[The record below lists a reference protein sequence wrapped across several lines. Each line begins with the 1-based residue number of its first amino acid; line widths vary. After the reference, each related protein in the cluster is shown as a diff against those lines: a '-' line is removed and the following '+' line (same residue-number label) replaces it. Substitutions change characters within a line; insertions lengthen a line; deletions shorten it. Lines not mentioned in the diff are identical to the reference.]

1 MVACVNKTSLSHSF
15 EKEKT
20 IATKFLPSLKSS
32 VNTGGSLQKYHNVVH
47 IDASSMRRR
56 ERIAKVEREKPRGH
70 MCAGR
75 TAPVRFGLFKT
86 HSCHCHQHRCHQVVI
101 VIFSA
106 TRTTISTIIISIQ
119 IIRYDIVTLKD

>member
-15 EKEKT
+15 EKKKT

-56 ERIAKVEREKPRGH
+56 ERIAKVEREGSRVATCVLGGQHLSGSFYLKPI
-70 MCAGR
+70 
-75 TAPVRFGLFKT
+75 L
-86 HSCHCHQHRCHQVVI
+86 VI
-101 VIFSA
+101 VI
-106 TRTTISTIIISIQ
+106 SIVV
-119 IIRYDIVTLKD
+119 IK